1 MVMDHLGP
9 SLEDLFNYCK
19 RKFTIKTTLMI
30 ADQMI
35 QRLEFLHNNHFIHR
49 DMKPDNFLIGH
60 GKKQNIV
67 YVIDYG
73 LAKRYRDP
81 KTGEHIPYKD
91 NKSLTGTARYASV
104 NAHLG
109 IEQSRR
115 DDLESVGFIIVY
127 FLKGSLPWQGLQGKT
142 KNDKYDR
149 IKDKKVATTIE
160 SLTRGLPEE
169 LNIYLQYCRNLKFE
183 ERPDYN
189 YMRKIFKDLMYK
201 SGHDYD
207 YQYDWVLKKQG
218 QKIPEDDFVGQ
229 PTKGNIAAAQ
239 GKDDD
244 KKQAIKTS
252 HFVEERKENRANIGH
267 QVMNGSGMDKRQASA
282 TKRRPGMGGSN
293 INNTI
298 NNGRHTQANGWAKGQ
313 LPVALQQ

>member
-1 MVMDHLGP
+1 MVMDLLGP
-9 SLEDLFNYCK
+9 SLEDLFNYAK
-19 RKFTIKTTLMI
+19 RKFTVKTTLMI

-60 GKKQNIV
+60 GKKQN
-67 YVIDYG
+67 VINIIDFG

-115 DDLESVGFIIVY
+115 DDLESVGFILIY
-127 FLKGSLPWQGLQGKT
+127 FLRGSLPWQGLQGKT

-169 LNIYLQYCRNLKFE
+169 FNLYLQYCRNLKFE

-201 SGHDYD
+201 RGHDYD
-207 YQYDWVLKKQG
+207 YQYDWVLKKAG
-218 QKIPEDDFVGQ
+218 KKVDEGDYADAKVA
-229 PTKGNIAAAQ
+229 GNIAAVQ
-239 GKDDD
+239 GKDDLND
-244 KKQAIKTS
+244 KKGNNKFT
-252 HFVEERKENRANIGH
+252 EERKENRAMLG
-267 QVMNGSGMDKRQASA
+267 
-282 TKRRPGMGGSN
+282 
-293 INNTI
+293 
-298 NNGRHTQANGWAKGQ
+298 
-313 LPVALQQ
+313 